1 MFFFKKKKRLAP
13 PIPDDL
19 KLEPFLVSRCGD
31 HGWPRICPVN
41 SNRLAPYLPRLGSTG
56 NDTFYVNKVNTIKLK
71 LFKKRRRKKYK
82 KLMFRMIKLISRH
95 KSKDQH
101 MEVSNT
107 PIKLNIKTVRLCNCK
122 KKEILLK
129 YKIKES
135 IFKRQH
141 KFFNRD
147 LMIKFNLEDKL
158 YFCNNKHKITMK
170 KAS

>member
-1 MFFFKKKKRLAP
+1 MIHRPQNTFITIKKLICGNSKFLTLQNGERSRMTKWNLHLLTRIQINYLT
-13 PIPDDL
+13 
-19 KLEPFLVSRCGD
+19 LEIL
-31 HGWPRICPVN
+31 
-41 SNRLAPYLPRLGSTG
+41 
-56 NDTFYVNKVNTIKLK
+56 NKVLIKLR

>member
-1 MFFFKKKKRLAP
+1 MTKWNLHLLTRIQINYLT
-13 PIPDDL
+13 
-19 KLEPFLVSRCGD
+19 LEIL
-31 HGWPRICPVN
+31 
-41 SNRLAPYLPRLGSTG
+41 
-56 NDTFYVNKVNTIKLK
+56 NKVLIKLR

-122 KKEILLK
+122 KKEIILK

-135 IFKRQH
+135 IFLFNIQKRFRILLRGLTVTCLSVPYCFFRNILNFRESFFRTVKSP
-141 KFFNRD
+141 KF
-147 LMIKFNLEDKL
+147 
-158 YFCNNKHKITMK
+158 
-170 KAS
+170 